1 MRKLKIISF
10 IGLLLTMATA
20 WAGEDRSGGEQASQE
35 KPYIFAS
42 QSLQITAVVEAI
54 NHETRVVTLRG
65 PQGNTVTFTV
75 DEKARNLDQVDVG
88 DIVNTKYVQSISI
101 EVMANTGVEAGEGAF
116 TVVER
121 AAEGDTPG
129 VIATDTRIVTATVE
143 AIDLESNTFKLKGPD
158 GIVEE
163 YMARNPENLK
173 RAEVG
178 DLVVITNTEAW
189 AISVEKTV
197 SE

>member
-1 MRKLKIISF
+1 MRNLKIIGI
-10 IGLLLTMATA
+10 IGLSLTMATA
-20 WAGEDRSGGEQASQE
+20 WAGEDRSSGEQASQV

-42 QSLQITAVVEAI
+42 QSMQITAVVEAI

-173 RAEVG
+173 RAAVG

>member
-88 DIVNTKYVQSISI
+88 DIVNTEYVQSISI

>member
-20 WAGEDRSGGEQASQE
+20 WAGEERSGGEQASQE

-88 DIVNTKYVQSISI
+88 DIVNTEYVQSISI
-101 EVMANTGVEAGEGAF
+101 EVMANTGVEAGEGAL
-116 TVVER
+116 TVVGR

-158 GIVEE
+158 GTIEE

-173 RAEVG
+173 RTAVG

>member
-1 MRKLKIISF
+1 MRNLKIIGI
-10 IGLLLTMATA
+10 IGLSLTLATA
-20 WAGEDRSGGEQASQE
+20 WAGEDQSRGQASQE

-42 QSLQITAVVEAI
+42 QSMQITAVVEAI

-143 AIDLESNTFKLKGPD
+143 AIDLESHTFKLKGPD
-158 GIVEE
+158 GTVEE
-163 YMARNPENLK
+163 YMARNTENLK
-173 RAEVG
+173 RAAVG

-197 SE
+197 PE